1 MQSGRWRWSLGV
13 AAVGALA
20 LTSVAPAQAGGHPS
34 AASTYDQV
42 NLVSDLPGKAQ
53 ITDPNLVNPWGLS
66 FSPTSPLWVSDNG
79 TNVSTLYQGGIHGSA
94 ESIVPLVVK
103 IPGGAPTGQTFN
115 GTSDFVV
122 HDAKGNSAPAVFIFD
137 GESGHI
143 SGWNP
148 AVGGGTRAQNA
159 VVSRGAVFKGLS
171 MGSVAGEPRLYAADF
186 SARTVDVYNGKFD
199 RVITQ
204 GNFEDP
210 QLPANFAPFNVAVLD
225 GMVYVAYAQ
234 RDKQH
239 TDEVDGA
246 GLGRVDIFTPS
257 GNLMARMH
265 DHSALNAPW
274 GLAIAP
280 TGFGSFSGDLLVG
293 NFGNGRIHAYN
304 PQNLSFVGTLRNSHH
319 NPITIDGLWAL
330 LPGNGVQSGADQV
343 IFSAGPNDEK
353 HGLLGTLS
361 VTS

>member
-143 SGWNP
+143 RDGTRLL
-148 AVGGGTRAQNA
+148 AVGPAPRMQWSAVARSSRA
-159 VVSRGAVFKGLS
+159 SRWVRWRASHGCMPPTSRRGRS
-171 MGSVAGEPRLYAADF
+171 MCTTASSTA
-186 SARTVDVYNGKFD
+186 
-199 RVITQ
+199 
-204 GNFEDP
+204 
-210 QLPANFAPFNVAVLD
+210 
-225 GMVYVAYAQ
+225 
-234 RDKQH
+234 
-239 TDEVDGA
+239 
-246 GLGRVDIFTPS
+246 
-257 GNLMARMH
+257 
-265 DHSALNAPW
+265 
-274 GLAIAP
+274 
-280 TGFGSFSGDLLVG
+280 
-293 NFGNGRIHAYN
+293 
-304 PQNLSFVGTLRNSHH
+304 
-319 NPITIDGLWAL
+319 
-330 LPGNGVQSGADQV
+330 
-343 IFSAGPNDEK
+343 
-353 HGLLGTLS
+353 
-361 VTS
+361 

>member
-20 LTSVAPAQAGGHPS
+20 LASIAPAQAGTHPS
-34 AASTYDQV
+34 AATTYDQV
-42 NLVSDLPGKAQ
+42 NLVSDVAGNAQ

-66 FSPTSPLWVSDNG
+66 FSPTSPMWVSDNG
-79 TNVSTLYQGGIHGSA
+79 TNVSTLYQGGIHGGT
-94 ESIVPLVVK
+94 ESIVPLVVT
-103 IPGGAPTGQTFN
+103 IPGGAPTGQAFN

-122 HDAKGNSAPAVFIFD
+122 HDSKGNSGPAAFIFD

-148 AVGGGTRAQNA
+148 GVGGGTHAQNA
-159 VVSRGAVFKGLS
+159 VVTHGAVYKGLS
-171 MGSVAGEPRLYAADF
+171 LGSEANEPRLYAADF
-186 SARTVDVYNGKFD
+186 SGRTVDVFNGHFD
-199 RVITQ
+199 RVITR

-210 QLPANFAPFNVAVLD
+210 ELPANFAPFNVAVLGD
-225 GMVYVAYAQ
+225 MVYVSYAE

-246 GLGRVDIFTPS
+246 GLGRVDVFTQT
-257 GNLMARMH
+257 GNLVTRMP

-280 TGFGSFSGDLLVG
+280 TGFGSFAGDLLVG

-304 PQNLSFVGTLRNSHH
+304 PQNLSFVGTLRDSHH
-319 NPITIDGLWAL
+319 NPISIDGLWAL
-330 LPGNGVQSGADQV
+330 LPGNGVQSGTDQV
-343 IFSAGPNDEK
+343 VFSAGPNDEQ
-353 HGLLGTLS
+353 HGLIGTLS